1 MVSPV
6 KIADIPGMAKRK
18 RQSDVIKQRLSDAP
32 YSVDYFAR
40 KHDITT
46 EQARE
51 LMRKLGRDRDKLNA
65 AAARLFRKSDQ

>member
-1 MVSPV
+1 
-6 KIADIPGMAKRK
+6 MAKRK
-18 RQSDVIKQRLSDAP
+18 RQRNDIKRRLSEAP

-40 KHDITT
+40 KHDIST

-65 AAARLFRKSDQ
+65 AAARLFRKSDP